1 MKRKSTQPT
10 AGSDVQ
16 KKVCREGASKTQKEI
31 CLLVQVLAQYGLLE
45 SITSHLFPAD
55 LYSLASSSRSA
66 YKTIFPRKE
75 SRLNLLKKMEC
86 DGSGIQ
92 IRNERHKKSPYF
104 DQFSCS
110 EIAKCATQAKSSS
123 MESQSCFSCGVTTC
137 DECRIHCV
145 YQSIFQL
152 PDEDDE
158 LPNFSGFVLLNRAEM
173 GILSPA
179 HLGSTGANARWDCK
193 THHDI
198 GILDS
203 PLEAAVTG
211 TPESIDEIINTDLG
225 TGQLKVTYASNL
237 PHPSPT
243 IQAFW
248 EVTEERKR
256 LVCNDCF
263 EKQADAQHDVYQQC
277 HCTLKSRFLDRWL
290 CLKCY
295 QAEEMAQKW
304 NEQSNP
310 DASLDATPIIH
321 CSCGQRI
328 NESDSRLI
336 CSWCDGEIAVRAH
349 TPNLVATP

>member
-1 MKRKSTQPT
+1 MKRKSTQPA
-10 AGSDVQ
+10 AGSDAQ
-16 KKVCREGASKTQKEI
+16 KKVCREGANKTHKGI
-31 CLLVQVLAQYGLLE
+31 CLLVHVLAQYGLLE

-66 YKTIFPRKE
+66 YRTIFPRKE
-75 SRLNLLKKMEC
+75 SRLNLLKKMDC
-86 DGSGIQ
+86 DGTGIQ
-92 IRNERHKKSPYF
+92 IRNQRHIKSPYF
-104 DQFSCS
+104 VQFGCA
-110 EIAKCATQAKSSS
+110 EIAKCAAQAKNSGI
-123 MESQSCFSCGVTTC
+123 ESRSCFSCGVTTC

-145 YQSIFQL
+145 YQNIFQA

-158 LPNFSGFVLLNRAEM
+158 LPNFSGFVLLNSAEM

-179 HLGSTGANARWDCK
+179 HLGSTAPNSRWGYK
-193 THHDI
+193 THHDM

-203 PLEAAVTG
+203 PLEATITG

-256 LVCNDCF
+256 QLCNECF
-263 EKQADAQHDVYQQC
+263 RRQVDVQQDIYQQC

-304 NEQSNP
+304 HGYSKP
-310 DASLDATPIIH
+310 SDKLDGLRTIH

-328 NESDSRLI
+328 NDSDSRHI
-336 CSWCDGEIAVRAH
+336 CSWCSGE
-349 TPNLVATP
+349 VATCASALNPVPIH